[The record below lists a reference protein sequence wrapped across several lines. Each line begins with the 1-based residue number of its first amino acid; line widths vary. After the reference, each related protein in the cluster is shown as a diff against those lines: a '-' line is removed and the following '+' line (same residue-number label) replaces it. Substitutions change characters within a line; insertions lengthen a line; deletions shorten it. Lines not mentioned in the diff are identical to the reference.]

1 MKITALLL
9 ILASVLIV
17 SAQSSPLQLDPQSTL
32 TLERAVLLN
41 PRDPSLAL
49 QWQQVTSG
57 TPQMFSLGNLSDFL
71 ASFLTLQEHSLITFL
86 LWWVFNGL
94 LVLGVI
100 APRLRTWIT
109 PARVLAL
116 LLLVVIGG
124 TFALRLVVDTTQP
137 RAVVITETAAR
148 VGPDQTFLVVHQL
161 AAPTRVRVTSHDQAW
176 VLVSAVDGRVGWIPA
191 AAIEYVIPP
200 G

>member
-1 MKITALLL
+1 MKTSALIL
-9 ILASVLIV
+9 ILASALVI
-17 SAQSSPLQLDPQSTL
+17 SAQSSPLQLDPQSL
-32 TLERAVLLN
+32 LALERAVLLS
-41 PRDPSLAL
+41 PRDAVLAL
-49 QWQQVTSG
+49 QWQQITSG
-57 TPQMFSLGNLSDFL
+57 TPQTFSLGNLSDFL

-100 APRLRTWIT
+100 APRLRAWIT

-124 TFALRLVVDTTQP
+124 AFALRLVVDTTQP
-137 RAVVITETAAR
+137 RAVVITDTAAR
-148 VGPDQTFLVVHQL
+148 VGPDQTFLFVHQL
-161 AAPTRVRVTSHDQAW
+161 EAPTRVRVASHDQTW
-176 VLVSAVDGRVGWIPA
+176 VLVSAVDGRTGWIPA
-191 AAIEYVIPP
+191 VAIEYVIPP